1 MADEV
6 RLNRTTVIIA
16 TKLAKWTT
24 LLSRFLQV
32 VLKFWCKIYFSRL
45 KAKSIL
51 KENAYIGCQDNLI
64 LMSNAND
71 QERMATGTIFSAF
84 KRSAGPVRKL

>member
-71 QERMATGTIFSAF
+71 QERMATGTIFFRIQKVGWPST
-84 KRSAGPVRKL
+84 

>member
-16 TKLAKWTT
+16 SNLAKWTT
-24 LLSRFLQV
+24 LLSGFLQV
-32 VLKFWCKIYFSRL
+32 VLEFWCEMYFSRL

-51 KENAYIGCQDNLI
+51 KEHAYIGCQDNLI
-64 LMSNAND
+64 LMSNPND

-84 KRSAGPVRKL
+84 RRSAGAARKL

>member
-6 RLNRTTVIIA
+6 RLNRTIAIIA

-64 LMSNAND
+64 LMSNPNA
-71 QERMATGTIFSAF
+71 
-84 KRSAGPVRKL
+84 RKNGNGNYFFRIQKVGWPST

>member
-16 TKLAKWTT
+16 GTLAKLTT
-24 LLSRFLQV
+24 LLSGFLQV
-32 VLKFWCKIYFSRL
+32 VLEFWCKMYFSRL

-51 KENAYIGCQDNLI
+51 KEHAYIGCQDNLI
-64 LMSNAND
+64 LMSDPND
-71 QERMATGTIFSAF
+71 QERMATRTIFSAF
-84 KRSAGPVRKL
+84 RRSAGPVRKL